1 MGNSKVELSDG
12 RVLMDLTGDTVTA
25 ASLASGVTAHGA
37 NGESIVGTAAIKV
50 KHSAWGTSGEI
61 EYVKFAEIATT
72 YQYADMAFTI
82 NVVQR
87 KQAVPTTLFI
97 QFSGESGTDPSLGQF
112 QAIGSRT
119 DYWMKKESA
128 GTWGLYAYKAEAYD
142 EIDVLDA
149 GLPEYAKTR
158 IGISW
163 CDTVISSIDGAIKC
177 AAPTLDLRLTNAF
190 GRGNGEQGS
199 IVLNGYG
206 ICWGYTQ
213 VHAAITSAWSGM
225 YYGRHDGSIAYPLS
239 FASSPAISL
248 ASEQTGG
255 NSISVTAG
263 STNASG
269 INGLYFYAPDAR
281 ETDVWVHWCARGKL
295 SGW

>member
-97 QFSGESGTDPSLGQF
+97 QFSGEGGTDPGLAQF

-177 AAPTLDLRLTNAF
+177 AAPTLDLRLTNGF
-190 GRGNGEQGS
+190 GQGNGSFGYL
-199 IVLNGYG
+199 VLNGYG

-213 VHAAITSAWSGM
+213 VNAPMTSAWGSTF
-225 YYGRHDGSIAYPLS
+225 YGRTSTQITYPLT
-239 FASSPAISL
+239 FASSPSIEL
-248 ASEQTGG
+248 TCEQVSGNVTGITAAG
-255 NSISVTAG
+255 ESV
-263 STNASG
+263 SG
-269 INGLYFYAPDAR
+269 ISGLYFYCPVSTTA
-281 ETDVWVHWCARGKL
+281 DVWVHWCAHGKL

>member
-1 MGNSKVELSDG
+1 MGNSKVALSDG
-12 RVLMDLTGDTVTA
+12 RVLMDLTSDTVTA

-97 QFSGESGTDPSLGQF
+97 QFSGESGTDPGLAQF

-149 GLPEYAKTR
+149 GVPEYAKAR

-190 GRGNGEQGS
+190 GQGNGELGYV
-199 IVLNGYG
+199 VLNGYG
-206 ICWGYTQ
+206 ICWGYIQ
-213 VHAAITSAWSGM
+213 VNVSINSAWGSM
-225 YYGRHDGSIAYPLS
+225 YYGRTETVITYPLS
-239 FASSPAISL
+239 FASSPSL
-248 ASEQTGG
+248 SLTCEQIGG
-255 NSISVTAG
+255 NVTGVTAAVI
-263 STNASG
+263 SQSG
-269 INGLYFYAPDAR
+269 VSGLYFYAPDACT
-281 ETDVWVHWCARGKL
+281 TDVWLHWCARGKL

>member
-37 NGESIVGTAAIKV
+37 NGEPVVGTATIKV
-50 KHSAWGTSGEI
+50 KHSAFGTSGEI
-61 EYVKFAEIATT
+61 EYVKFAEITTT
-72 YQYADMAFTI
+72 YHYADMAFTI

-97 QFSGESGTDPSLGQF
+97 QFSGESGTDPGLDQF

-149 GLPEYAKTR
+149 GVPEYAKAR

-190 GRGNGEQGS
+190 GQGYGEYGY

-206 ICWGYTQ
+206 ICWGYTD
-213 VHAAITSAWSGM
+213 ITVSISNAWGSM
-225 YYGRHDGSIAYPLS
+225 YYGRTNTEITYPLS
-239 FASSPAISL
+239 FASSPSISL
-248 ASEQTGG
+248 TCEQISGNVTGVTVAS
-255 NSISVTAG
+255 SS
-263 STNASG
+263 ASG
-269 INGLYFYAPDAR
+269 VSGLYFYAPVS
-281 ETDVWVHWCARGKL
+281 TTIDVWVHWCARGKL